1 MSSRTTE
8 VDSCTAERRRDG
20 SVLVRVHSYDRNGR
34 PLPDAVF
41 TFRPSDPQY
50 SYWSQRADEQFDAP
64 PEDDPMGDA
73 VVGRL
78 KKR

>member
-1 MSSRTTE
+1 M
-8 VDSCTAERRRDG
+8 DSCAAERRRDG
-20 SVLVRVHSYDRNGR
+20 SVLVRVRSYDRNGR

-41 TFRPSDPQY
+41 TFRPGDPQY

-64 PEDDPMGDA
+64 SEESPLGDA